1 MIALG
6 ELTVDGGVPLADTVN
21 VLRQVLQAGPI
32 AWLIVALSVVLAA
45 LALAR
50 LLSVRHGTLCPE
62 ELYLHVEEHVQAGQ
76 LRRALELTASDPS
89 SLGVVLE
96 TVIKARDLPHRDI
109 RQAAAEAAAEQSIR
123 LSQRIGYISLI
134 AAVAPMLGLLGTVSG
149 MIRAFAA
156 MSSGQALDPPQLA
169 GAISEALIT
178 TYLGLTVA
186 IPALVIH
193 TVLRH
198 RTTNIVLTLTALAEQ
213 LADLLAQHQTKPPN
227 PLGKTPPTPY
237 R

>member
-1 MIALG
+1 M
-6 ELTVDGGVPLADTVN
+6 PLADTVN
-21 VLRQVLQAGPI
+21 ILREVLNAGPI
-32 AWLIVALSVVLAA
+32 AWMIVALSVVLAA

-50 LLSVRHGTLCPE
+50 LLSIRHSTLCPE
-62 ELYLHVEEHVQAGQ
+62 ELYLHVTEHVEAGQ
-76 LRRALELTASDPS
+76 LKQALELTTSDPS

-96 TVIKARDLPHRDI
+96 TVIKARALPPRDV
-109 RQAAAEAAAEQSIR
+109 RQAAADAAAEQYTR

-149 MIRAFAA
+149 MIRAFAT

-198 RTTNIVLTLTALAEQ
+198 RATNIVLSLTALAEQ
-213 LADLLAQHQTKPPN
+213 LAELLARSKNAPRNAAGQAPAAPF
-227 PLGKTPPTPY
+227 